1 MPDPRAVGEVE
12 RNVIKQRNRN
22 AISRRL
28 HAKNDKKKIA
38 AWRLDLDKILQVFDV
53 RSVA

>member
-1 MPDPRAVGEVE
+1 VAEIE
-12 RNVIKQRNRN
+12 RSIIKQGKRGV
-22 AISRRL
+22 ISQHLR
-28 HAKNDKKKIA
+28 AKTDKEKIA